1 MNKPAPSASGTSV
14 AVLDPRG
21 GDRIAA
27 IVASERDLHLVSL
40 NTEATAFVNDLDAH
54 APDVAIVES
63 AGIAPDGLVDVVKAA
78 AGRTDLI
85 VIGDQADA
93 PTLSRA
99 VRAGARAFLVR
110 PYDPEDLIATIGDLR
125 STHRDGVHVA
135 ARPSGGGS
143 VHAVYAPK
151 GGAGA
156 TTVATAL
163 GVALA
168 EDRHRRVALV
178 DLDLQ
183 FGAVGVTLDV
193 KGQNTLSDLLVHG
206 GALDQ
211 GLIDDTFVT
220 HSSGLRVL
228 LAPTSLASAAEISDE
243 AVLALINGLRPYFD
257 VIVIDLPSGYDERVA
272 AVLAAADRVILV
284 TTPELPALRDLQ
296 RVLEVAP
303 ALQNGKADLVLNR
316 WPSRWGV
323 PPTEVEKAL
332 GKKVALA
339 IPSEGASIVR
349 ALNSGIAVVD
359 RRAGVRSKAFR
370 DLTRLVARPEK
381 AQ

>member
-1 MNKPAPSASGTSV
+1 MNKPSAAGTSV
-14 AVLDPRG
+14 AVFDPRG

-27 IVASERDLHLVSL
+27 IIASERDLHLVSL
-40 NTEATAFVNDLDAH
+40 NTDTTAFLNDLESH
-54 APDVAIVES
+54 SPVVAIVES
-63 AGIAPDGLVDVVKAA
+63 AGIAADDLVELVKAA
-78 AGRTDLI
+78 AGRTALI
-85 VIGDQADA
+85 VIGDPADS

-110 PYDPEDLIATIGDLR
+110 PYDPEELIATIGDLR
-125 STHRDGVHVA
+125 ATRHDGVRIA

-163 GVALA
+163 GVVLA

-183 FGAVGVTLDV
+183 FGAVGVTLDL

-220 HSSGLRVL
+220 HPSGLRVL
-228 LAPTSLASAAEISDE
+228 LAPTSLASAAEVSDE
-243 AVLALINGLRPYFD
+243 AVLALINGLRPHFD
-257 VIVIDLPSGYDERVA
+257 VIVVDLPSGYDERVA

-296 RVLEVAP
+296 RVMEVAP

-323 PPTEVEKAL
+323 PPAEVEKAL

-339 IPSEGASIVR
+339 IPSEGPSIIR
-349 ALNSGIAVVD
+349 ALNSGMAVVD
-359 RRAGVRSKAFR
+359 RRAGIRSKAFR
-370 DLTRLVARPEK
+370 DLLRLVAQPEK
-381 AQ
+381 AR